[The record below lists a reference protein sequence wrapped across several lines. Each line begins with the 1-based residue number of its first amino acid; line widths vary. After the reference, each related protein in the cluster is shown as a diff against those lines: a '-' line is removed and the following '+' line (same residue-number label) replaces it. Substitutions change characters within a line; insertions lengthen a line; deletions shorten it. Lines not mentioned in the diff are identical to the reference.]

1 MLDEEAKAVQEVAKA
16 TGKGIDMV
24 ASAGGALKHL
34 LGDSL
39 EQLGGIVSDW
49 ARYYRYKNLLEVMDK
64 FSRIAT
70 ERGIAGKATP
80 LPPQFALPL
89 LEGASLESE
98 DDVQELWAG
107 LLANAADPAR
117 LLELKKVYVEVLRG
131 LQPVDVRLLR
141 ALSQPDLDAAY
152 GIHNGATLNAEVLAG
167 IVEADVEDAQIS
179 LQTLARYGCVLD
191 SWQNTI
197 QGLDTGYAGFRVN
210 NPSSNFRLSHLGHRL
225 VSATST
231 A

>member
-24 ASAGGALKHL
+24 ASAGGALRHL

-64 FSRIAT
+64 FSRIAA
-70 ERGIAGKATP
+70 ERRIAGKTTP

-117 LLELKKVYVEVLRG
+117 TLELKKVYIEILRG
-131 LQPVDVRLLR
+131 LQPLDVRLLR
-141 ALSQPDLDAAY
+141 ALSRPDLDEAY
-152 GIHNGATLNAEVLAG
+152 GIHNGATLNANALAILAG
-167 IVEADVEDAQIS
+167 ADVEDAQIS

-191 SWQNTI
+191 SWENTI

-210 NPSSNFRLSHLGHRL
+210 NPNSNFRLSHLGHRL
-225 VSATST
+225 VSATS
-231 A
+231 AK

>member
-24 ASAGGALKHL
+24 ASAGGALRNL

-64 FSRIAT
+64 FSRIAA
-70 ERGIAGKATP
+70 ERRTAGKATP

-98 DDVQELWAG
+98 DEVQELWAG

-117 LLELKKVYVEVLRG
+117 PIGLKKVYVEILRG
-131 LQPVDVRLLR
+131 LQPLDVRLLQ
-141 ALSQPDLDAAY
+141 ALSRPDLDADY
-152 GIHNGATLNAEVLAG
+152 GIHNGATLNAEALAA
-167 IVEADVEDAQIS
+167 IVEADVEDTQIS

-191 SWQNTI
+191 SWQNTM

-210 NPSSNFRLSHLGHRL
+210 KPGSNFRLSHLGIRL

-231 A
+231 M